1 MASLLLLL
9 ADESPPSSGG
19 GGAPPPAA
27 GHLQVAPV
35 SLTFPA
41 VAVGQADPT
50 QAFTLTNSGGTAIA
64 VATAIS
70 GTNAADFTSDAPA
83 SIPLAA
89 GATATVH
96 VGFTPGAAGSRTAT
110 LTFTHGGDNSPTAVA
125 LSGSGLA
132 PAHLVEAPTPIPI
145 PDTRVGASATTTITL
160 TDTGGVGMTFAVSLT
175 EPNAGD
181 YSAAPAAGTIAAGG
195 QQAVTITF
203 TPGIAATRTA
213 TLTITGT
220 ADDLPASFALSGR
233 GRAPLGP
240 GALFGNIGGTPYP
253 GFGFNGDNVG
263 PVWDE
268 RVEARILPDQST
280 VQVDLAACYDQCA
293 FTGGDTNS
301 GLPAGATLTALALL
315 NGAPPTATQ
324 TRGQSAARDAWQ
336 DNLAVVG
343 VDVGGKSGGLY
354 YWFGDGVLRPWP
366 GLQSTPVLSMAVDPS
381 GASIYV
387 GTPSGVYT
395 RSTDP
400 TDTTSPWVAVGSLG
414 VRVVRLQALPDASN
428 NTVLFAHAQGTPDKR
443 YDGVYRYPALT
454 ASPAGDFNGW
464 DPALLATTV
473 LDMLAT
479 DAYTYWTLIKAD
491 QGKVYRHV
499 TTAAA
504 PVAAPVVYALPV
516 GVRATGLSRVITAG
530 PTPQDSVWATCAGDA
545 QGAYFLLSQGG
556 GVWGPT
562 FQAGNADG
570 SLVAPSGRPLQV
582 NHVVGLGLTL
592 QGQFTSVFACTD
604 NGVFYSATLDGRG
617 WKPLNGQNGLDGIS
631 IQSMAAGQ
639 QQQIRGTGATSATIN
654 RLFAFNA
661 TQFFWSSNSG
671 INWRDITRD
680 KLDAGPYVSQLTQAC
695 AGADYPANRVAT
707 IGLMAA
713 SPIGLAAAT
722 HLQCPTS
729 YLPAGWYWERRLDG
743 RNDWWYW
750 LVNGN
755 APLPRQ
761 KTDQLTAVQTNA
773 TVPPGQAATDLAR
786 VMVAWLARN
795 STPIVTA
802 TLASAFSTTDAG
814 LRRLRPT
821 MAVPVQWTKS
831 VLQMDKIGAIV
842 PVQMVNL
849 QGQVLRVKKHEIRK
863 GADGGYA
870 ETTTTLV
877 TFLGDPLSPQ
887 DLAQG
892 LLDAKKALSVFGSR

>member
-1 MASLLLLL
+1 MASLFLLL
-9 ADESPPSSGG
+9 ADEPPPSG
-19 GGAPPPAA
+19 GGAPPAR
-27 GHLQVAPV
+27 GHLQIAP
-35 SLTFPA
+35 STLSFPS
-41 VAVGQADPT
+41 VLIGQADPT
-50 QAFTLTNSGGTAIA
+50 QALTLTNSGGTAIT

-70 GTNAADFTSDAPA
+70 GTNAADYSTDAPA
-83 SIPLAA
+83 STPLAP
-89 GATATVH
+89 GATATVR
-96 VGFTPGAAGSRTAT
+96 VGFTPGASGARAAM
-110 LTFTHGGDNSPTAVA
+110 LTFTHGGDNSPTTVA
-125 LSGSGLA
+125 LSGAGLA
-132 PAHLVEAPTPIPI
+132 PAHLVEHPTPIAI
-145 PDTRVGASATTTITL
+145 PDTRVGANSTTTITL
-160 TDTGGVGMTFAVSLT
+160 SDTGGVGLT
-175 EPNAGD
+175 YTASITGPNASD
-181 YSAAPAAGTIAAGG
+181 YSVAPASGTIAVGG
-195 QQAVTITF
+195 QQAVVITF
-203 TPGIAATRTA
+203 TPGIATARTA

-240 GALFGNIGGTPYP
+240 GALFGNIGGLPYA

-268 RVEARILPDQST
+268 RIEARILPDQSM
-280 VQVDLAACYDQCA
+280 VQVDLSACYDQCS

-315 NGAPPTATQ
+315 NGAPPAAGQAT
-324 TRGQSAARDAWQ
+324 GQSVGRDQWQ

-343 VDVGGKSGGLY
+343 VDVGGRSGGLY
-354 YWFGDGVLRPWP
+354 YWVGDGALRPWP
-366 GLQSTPVLSMAVDPS
+366 RLVTPVLSIAVDQTH
-381 GASIYV
+381 GALYV

-395 RSTDP
+395 RSLDP

-414 VRVVRLQALPDASN
+414 VRVIRLQALPDASGA
-428 NTVLFAHAQGTPDKR
+428 TVLFAHAQGTPDKR

-454 ASPAGDFNGW
+454 AAPSGDFNGW
-464 DPALLATTV
+464 DPALLTMTV
-473 LDMLAT
+473 MDMLAT
-479 DAYTYWTLIKAD
+479 DAFTYWTLIKAD
-491 QGKVYRHV
+491 QNKVYKHV

-504 PVAAPVVYALPV
+504 PTAAPTAYALPA

-530 PTPQDSVWATCAGDA
+530 PTPQDSVWATGAGDA
-545 QGAYFLLSQGG
+545 QGAYVLLSQGG
-556 GVWGPT
+556 GVWGPA
-562 FQAGNADG
+562 FQPGNADG
-570 SLVAPSGRPLQV
+570 SLAAPSGRPLQV

-592 QGQFTSVFACTD
+592 QGQFTSIFACTD
-604 NGVFYSATLDGRG
+604 NGIFWSATLDGRG
-617 WKPLNGQNGLDGIS
+617 WTPLNGQNGLDGIS

-639 QQQIRGTGATSATIN
+639 QQQLRGTGATSATVN

-680 KLDAGPYVSQLTQAC
+680 KLHAGPYVSQLAQAC
-695 AGADYPANRVAT
+695 PGADLPANRVAT
-707 IGLMAA
+707 IGPMAA

-722 HLQCPTS
+722 HLQCPAT
-729 YLPAGWYWERRLDG
+729 YLPADWYWDRRLDG

-761 KTDQLTAVQTNA
+761 KTDQLTQVQTNA
-773 TVPPGQAATDLAR
+773 TVPPAQAATDLAR
-786 VMVAWLARN
+786 VMLAWLARN

-831 VLQMDKIGAIV
+831 VLQLDGTGAIRT
-842 PVQMVNL
+842 VQMVNL
-849 QGQVLRVKKHEIRK
+849 QGQVLRVKKHEIKR
-863 GADGGYA
+863 GADPTYA
-870 ETTTTLV
+870 DTVTTLV

-892 LLDAKKALSVFGSR
+892 LLDAKKATAVFGSR